1 MDVIIGLDYDTCGE
15 ADEEIGKGHHTIR
28 RIGVT
33 LQEIIEE
40 LKDILIN
47 GSHYPQFPSSAHP
60 ELVYAYDLNKQEDAD
75 IYPLINNEL
84 IKSMEQKWIK

>member
-1 MDVIIGLDYDTCGE
+1 MDVIIGLDYNTYGL
-15 ADEEIGKGHHTIR
+15 ADEEIGKGHHSIK

-33 LQEIIEE
+33 LHEVIEE

-60 ELVYAYDLNKQEDAD
+60 ELVYAYDLNKQDDAD
-75 IYPLINNEL
+75 IYHILNNEL
-84 IKSMEQKWIK
+84 IKSMEK